1 MLTLKSM
8 KEKIYLAKS
17 NIKFIKI
24 FIYIQIRFVFLLI
37 KSFEFMNIL
46 SNKRV
51 YIIISNTCNNNL
63 YK

>member
-8 KEKIYLAKS
+8 KEKIYLYLVKS

-37 KSFEFMNIL
+37 KSFEFI
-46 SNKRV
+46 NK
-51 YIIISNTCNNNL
+51 YFIKQTSL
-63 YK
+63 YYHLKYV

>member
-37 KSFEFMNIL
+37 KSFEFI
-46 SNKRV
+46 NK
-51 YIIISNTCNNNL
+51 YFNKQTSL
-63 YK
+63 YYHLKYV

>member
-8 KEKIYLAKS
+8 KEKIDLVKS

-37 KSFEFMNIL
+37 KSFEFI
-46 SNKRV
+46 NK
-51 YIIISNTCNNNL
+51 YFIKQTSL
-63 YK
+63 YYHLKYV